1 MAVRQCFICGFQ
13 LQLQPG
19 LSQFGPYIFRAPP
32 SVQRP
37 DEFICSIHFDKKCLT
52 TVNNV
57 WYLRK
62 DSIPTLHL
70 GLNSISKEVFDPSA
84 NKPRCSGSN
93 ILNNQMEQ
101 HENGHNVSNLLSSS
115 SFADEYPAMPK
126 LYIASEESVYPQNL
140 NSRRRTLK
148 FNKEKWSYRNEI
160 SSSSGNDSPPPL
172 SPLFNKKANS
182 LSLDRKEEK
191 DAVTSGHHRRIH
203 QVSAPS
209 GLRRSSRLKSQ
220 IRKSFRPKIRP
231 HRYCT
236 SAGEFPCS
244 DVKRT
249 KKVKPSFTESKKS
262 QSNDH
267 NIESEIP
274 KSYEAD
280 DIDGFCFL
288 SFATATDL
296 DKFCTEQPSS
306 SSSSTVLPQTEE
318 TIDCPSGSVV
328 PFPVNAIDSRF
339 IDKPHYGK
347 PSSSHEETVGSV
359 DETSV
364 ITGKKS
370 KMFAKIPVNFI
381 RIKMDTFERL
391 MMENRIL
398 RRKLNKALKELSE
411 RKLDEV
417 NDPFQHNLRSPDSAE
432 M

>member
-1 MAVRQCFICGFQ
+1 
-13 LQLQPG
+13 
-19 LSQFGPYIFRAPP
+19 
-32 SVQRP
+32 
-37 DEFICSIHFDKKCLT
+37 
-52 TVNNV
+52 
-57 WYLRK
+57 
-62 DSIPTLHL
+62 
-70 GLNSISKEVFDPSA
+70 
-84 NKPRCSGSN
+84 
-93 ILNNQMEQ
+93 MEQ
-101 HENGHNVSNLLSSS
+101 HENEHDVSNLLSSS
-115 SFADEYPAMPK
+115 SDSDEYPAMPK
-126 LYIASEESVYPQNL
+126 LSIASEESVYPQNL

-148 FNKEKWSYRNEI
+148 FNKDKWSYRNEI

-172 SPLFNKKANS
+172 SPLFNEKATS

-191 DAVTSGHHRRIH
+191 DAVTPGHHRRIH

-209 GLRRSSRLKSQ
+209 GIRRSSRIKSQ
-220 IRKSFRPKIRP
+220 MRKSFRPKIRP

-249 KKVKPSFTESKKS
+249 KKVKPSFADSKKS
-262 QSNDH
+262 QSNDR
-267 NIESEIP
+267 NVETEIP
-274 KSYEAD
+274 QSYEAD

-318 TIDCPSGSVV
+318 TVDFPSGSVAPV
-328 PFPVNAIDSRF
+328 PVNVIES
-339 IDKPHYGK
+339 DKPQISEK
-347 PSSSHEETVGSV
+347 LSSSHEGTVGSV

-370 KMFAKIPVNFI
+370 KMFPKIPVNFI

-391 MMENRIL
+391 MSENRIL

-417 NDPFQHNLRSPDSAE
+417 KDRFNI
-432 M
+432 